1 MIQIFFGNMYHKSE
15 VTKELLQNIDIII
28 DGQFE
33 IENKMVDL
41 AFRGSTNQRKIDVQ
55 KSLEKGEMVRLKFGD
70 ESRYESKKPKIMYF
84 EEFKKDE
91 KVLTKVTQNNTIPVN
106 FNAIEEFET
115 IEPKPI
121 TEIQEKEVIA
131 AKNID

>member
-1 MIQIFFGNMYHKSE
+1 MYHKSE

-84 EEFKKDE
+84 EEFKKEE
-91 KVLTKVTQNNTIPVN
+91 KVLTKVPENNTIPVN
-106 FNAIEEFET
+106 FIAIENLDNTES
-115 IEPKPI
+115 KPI
-121 TEIQEKEVIA
+121 IEIEEKEIIA
-131 AKNID
+131 AKNIE